1 MFLKIFFNYSII
13 MICIAGFAGGGV
25 LLLFLPVI
33 QLVLSCYNYQNGKS
47 WQTVF
52 MLQFHLLLATA
63 LGIYSEGYLY
73 LRYIS
78 NDAES
83 VLVLREIWKIE
94 TAFVCGVGIQTTL
107 FKYFFSKKEK
117 D

>member
-1 MFLKIFFNYSII
+1 MIIEILINYSLLL
-13 MICIAGFAGGGV
+13 ICIAGFAGGGV
-25 LLLFLPVI
+25 LALFLPVI

-63 LGIYSEGYLY
+63 LGLYSEGYLY
-73 LRYIS
+73 LKYIS

-83 VLVLREIWKIE
+83 VLVLWEIWKIG
-94 TAFVCGVGIQTTL
+94 TAFVCGVGILTTL
-107 FKYFFSKKEK
+107 LKYFFSKKE
-117 D
+117 